1 PGYKNSQYKLTDS
14 TNSKV
19 EITPT
24 VFSPD
29 NDGFNDIATIS
40 YSIDGPG
47 YVANISIFD
56 AAGRLVRRLVKNE
69 TLGERGSW
77 NWDGLGENRQKLP
90 IGTYIIYTEFFNL
103 QGKKQHFKNTI
114 VLARRLN

>member
-1 PGYKNSQYKLTDS
+1 MDT

-19 EITPT
+19 EITPS

-40 YSIDGPG
+40 YAIDGAG
-47 YVANISIFD
+47 YVANVTIFD

-69 TLGERGSW
+69 TLGEKGSW
-77 NWDGLGENRQKLP
+77 NWDGLGEKGQKLP

-103 QGKKQHFKNTI
+103 QGKKQHFKNTV